1 MATPSLAAALDSD
14 ALLLGHFVL
23 EFATPGIGP
32 IVAAAGAEFL
42 VLDMEHSGFCF
53 ETVKQVALS
62 CRLVGLPLAVR
73 IPAKQP
79 DLVGRALDM
88 GAEAVMAPMVSS
100 AEEAR
105 LLAGATRYPPDGR
118 RGVATMIAHDLW
130 RGGEL
135 APKLAQAN
143 ERAVLI
149 AQIETAEGVEA
160 AEAIAAT
167 PGVGC
172 LWIGH
177 MDLSCALGINGAFDH
192 PRFRRAE
199 ETVAEAARRH
209 RRRFGRLAATAEEA
223 ATLAGRGYDMLA
235 VATDIIALQEHL
247 RAAFARVRAT
257 ASCPAG
263 TGARGRGARGRRA
276 GA

>member
-1 MATPSLAAALDSD
+1 MPNAGLAAAIASD
-14 ALLLGHFVL
+14 DLLLGHFVM

-32 IVAAAGAEFL
+32 IAAAAGTEFL
-42 VLDMEHSGFCF
+42 VLDMEHSGFGF
-53 ETVKQVALS
+53 ETVKQVALG
-62 CRLVGLPLAVR
+62 CRLAGLPLAVR
-73 IPAKQP
+73 VPAKQP

-105 LLAGATRYPPDGR
+105 VLAAATRYPPAGR

-130 RGGEL
+130 RGGDL
-135 APKLAQAN
+135 AEKLAAAN
-143 ERAVLI
+143 ERSFLI
-149 AQIETAEGVEA
+149 AQIETKEGVEA
-160 AEAIAAT
+160 ADAIAAT

-177 MDLSCALGINGAFDH
+177 MDLSCALGINGAFDD

-199 ETVAEAARRH
+199 EKVARAARKH
-209 RRRFGRLAATAEEA
+209 GRRFGRLAATAEEA

-247 RAAFARVRAT
+247 RAAFGHVRASAPRPAT
-257 ASCPAG
+257 AGVATS
-263 TGARGRGARGRRA
+263 GAQSRRA
-276 GA
+276 AR

>member
-1 MATPSLAAALDSD
+1 MATPGLAAAIASD
-14 ALLLGHFVL
+14 ALLLGHFVM

-32 IVAAAGAEFL
+32 IVSAAGAQFL
-42 VLDMEHSGFCF
+42 VLDMEHSGFGF

-73 IPAKQP
+73 VPAKQA

-100 AEEAR
+100 AEEAQ

-130 RGGEL
+130 RGGDL
-135 APKLAQAN
+135 AEKLARAN
-143 ERAVLI
+143 QRAFLI

-199 ETVAEAARRH
+199 EIVAKAARKH
-209 RRRFGRLAATAEEA
+209 GRRLGRLAATAEEA

-247 RAAFARVRAT
+247 RAAFAHVRAA
-257 ASCPAG
+257 ASRAA
-263 TGARGRGARGRRA
+263 TSGAGARGRRA
-276 GA
+276 AR